1 MLSYFIIGTALLIAL
16 IIGSNAL
23 ISANPRTILKVIRIT
38 ALILLSAGAAFL
50 AFTGR
55 FQFASALAFAALFF
69 LRNKPLF
76 SSNKPSPGQTS
87 SVTTEWLDASLDH
100 DSGEMDAIIL
110 KGEFAGHSLSELT
123 LEQLERLKD
132 ALTIDQESLAIL
144 DTFLSRNF
152 EKDDQKEYNGDNSG
166 TQYNSS
172 TGSMSKSEAYDVLG
186 LKPNATLDE
195 IKAAHKKLMK
205 KFHPDHDGSAYM
217 AAKINQARDILI
229 KS

>member
-16 IIGSNAL
+16 IIGGNAL
-23 ISANPRTILKVIRIT
+23 VSAKPSTILKTVRIT
-38 ALILLSAGAAFL
+38 ALILLSAGAAFM

-55 FQFASALAFAALFF
+55 FNYASALAFAALFF

-76 SSNKPSPGQTS
+76 SSSKPSPGQSS

-100 DSGEMDAIIL
+100 DSGEMNAKIL
-110 KGEFAGHSLSELT
+110 KGDFSGHTLSDLS
-123 LEQLERLKD
+123 LEQLNQLRQT
-132 ALTIDQESLAIL
+132 LTIDQESLAIL
-144 DTFLSRNF
+144 DAFISRNF
-152 EKDDQKEYNGDNSG
+152 EGNHQEETSNANSG
-166 TQYNSS
+166 TQNNPNS
-172 TGSMSKSEAYDVLG
+172 GAMSRSEAYDVLG
-186 LKPNATLDE
+186 LTPTATLED

-229 KS
+229 NS